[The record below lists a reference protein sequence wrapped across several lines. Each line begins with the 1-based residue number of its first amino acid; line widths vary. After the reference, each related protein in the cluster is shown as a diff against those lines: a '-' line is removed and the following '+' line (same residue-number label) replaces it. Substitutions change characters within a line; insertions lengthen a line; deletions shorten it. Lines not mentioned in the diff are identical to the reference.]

1 MSAPK
6 PTQAS
11 REIAIDTPLGE
22 DALLLRSASINEQ
35 MGRLFQIEA
44 DLISETPDVNF
55 DDIIGK
61 NVTLR
66 LNLVGNKE
74 RYFNGFVSRFVQVED
89 QGGYAHYRAVIVA
102 WRWSLTRTA
111 ECHSLQSLYVPH

>member
-1 MSAPK
+1 MSPPK

-44 DLISETPDVNF
+44 DLISETPDINF
-55 DDIIGK
+55 DEIIGK

-89 QGGYAHYRAVIVA
+89 LGAYPNCRAFIPT
-102 WRWSLTRTA
+102 WS
-111 ECHSLQSLYVPH
+111 H